1 MVDKNVGD
9 ILNKQINEEIFSS
22 YLYLA
27 FADYFE
33 DRGLKGFANWYMIQV
48 QEELDH
54 MRILRRYL
62 LDNGYVPELEAIAK
76 PDVKLESDLGVLE
89 AGLAHE
95 QHITSCI
102 NKCYQAAYELHD
114 FRTMQLLDWFVKEQ
128 GEEET
133 NASDLVTDYKLFG
146 NDPKGLYEL
155 DREYL
160 TRSYKPQ
167 SSQAM

>member
-9 ILNKQINEEIFSS
+9 ALNQQINEELFSS
-22 YLYLA
+22 YLYMS

-33 DRGLKGFANWYMIQV
+33 ERGLKGFANWYMIQV

-62 LDNGYVPELEAIAK
+62 LDNDYIPQLEAIGK
-76 PDVKLESDLGVLE
+76 PNVKLESDLGVLE
-89 AGLAHE
+89 AGYAHE
-95 QHITSCI
+95 QHITACI
-102 NKCYQAAYELHD
+102 NKCYQAAYEIHD

-133 NASDLVTDYKLFG
+133 NASDLITDYKLFG
-146 NDPKGLYEL
+146 TDPKGLYEL

-160 TRSYKPQ
+160 TRTYTAQ
-167 SSQAM
+167 TTLAM